1 MRPAIANTQQNLR
14 VKNII
19 CLLMI
24 VPKPRVVKQNPPPGT
39 PDAPGLRKLK
49 NVIGTD
55 SDKVSPP
62 EIVNLFLGLF

>member
-1 MRPAIANTQQNLR
+1 
-14 VKNII
+14 
-19 CLLMI
+19 MI